1 MTNELLLR
9 SKRVGSLQHSFLE
22 VCSTASLM
30 CETFFKLI
38 LQKENFSGFYG
49 YALKLEA
56 FSRVT
61 LHLTTGKLEHA

>member
-1 MTNELLLR
+1 
-9 SKRVGSLQHSFLE
+9 
-22 VCSTASLM
+22 M

-61 LHLTTGKLEHA
+61 LHLTTEKLEHA